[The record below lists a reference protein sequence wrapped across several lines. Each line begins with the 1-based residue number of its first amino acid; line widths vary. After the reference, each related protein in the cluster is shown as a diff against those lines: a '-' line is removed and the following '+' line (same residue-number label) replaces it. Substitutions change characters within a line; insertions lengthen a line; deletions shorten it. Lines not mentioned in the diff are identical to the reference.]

1 MLFPS
6 IQQTHIPHGTRILL
20 RACLNVPI
28 QGGEVTSTFRLRQ
41 AARTID
47 FLKQKGARTTVI
59 GHLGRNKESL
69 ASVHQ
74 ALNKIVPLSFIPHIV
89 GEVPY
94 VARKNLQP
102 GEAVLL
108 ENTRIDPRETENDYL
123 FVEEVMAQTDMFVFD
138 DFSAAHREHAST
150 VGLINALPSY
160 AGILFYEEVTAAL
173 RLTERLE
180 KPAIAVVSGEK
191 CDTKIPLIENL
202 LGTYDVVFVGGVIAN
217 SILKQRGFHIGASKV
232 DDTPITKKILN
243 SKNVIVPHEVIVAK
257 KDFSRS
263 RMALIQEIESDEV
276 IVDVGDKTLKAIQHH
291 LESAKTILLN
301 GPLGWCEKGF
311 CAQTAI
317 LSELVGNTQTY
328 SFAGGGETVALLEQ
342 QDLLDNWKFISTG
355 GGSLLT
361 YLAEGTLPVIEA
373 FKKKIKQ
380 PKPAIATQMAL

>member
-1 MLFPS
+1 MLFSS
-6 IQQTHIPHGTRILL
+6 IHQIHIPHGTRVLL
-20 RACLNVPI
+20 RACLNASI
-28 QGGEVTSTFRLRQ
+28 QDGKVVGMFRLQ
-41 AARTID
+41 QTARTIKL
-47 FLKQKGARTTVI
+47 LKQKGAKVTVI
-59 GHLGRNKESL
+59 GHLGRNQESL
-69 ASVHQ
+69 TTVHQ

-94 VARKNLQP
+94 AARKNLLP

-108 ENTRIDPRETENDYL
+108 ENTRIDPREIENDDL
-123 FVEEVMAQTDMFVFD
+123 FTEEMMAQTDMFVFD

-160 AGILFYEEVTAAL
+160 AGILFYEEVTAIL

-180 KPAIAVVSGEK
+180 KPAIAVISGEK

-202 LGTYDVVFVGGVIAN
+202 LNTYDMVFVGGVIAN

-232 DDTPITKKILN
+232 DDTPITKNILE
-243 SKNVIVPHEVIVAK
+243 SKNVIAPHEVIVAK
-257 KDFSRS
+257 KDFSKARTIP
-263 RMALIQEIESDEV
+263 IQEIESDEI

-301 GPLGWCEKGF
+301 GPLGWCERGF
-311 CAQTAI
+311 CAQTVT
-317 LSELVGNTQTY
+317 LSELVANTQTY
-328 SFAGGGETVALLEQ
+328 SFVGGGETVALLEQ
-342 QDLLDNWKFISTG
+342 QGLLNDWKFVSTG

-361 YLAEGTLPVIEA
+361 YLAKGTLPVIEA

-380 PKPAIATQMAL
+380 PKPLTTK

>member
-1 MLFPS
+1 MLFSS
-6 IQQTHIPHGTRILL
+6 IHQTHIPHNSRVLL

-28 QGGEVTSTFRLRQ
+28 QDGEVVGMFRLQ
-41 AARTID
+41 QTARTIK
-47 FLKQKGARTTVI
+47 FLKQKGARITVI

-69 ASVHQ
+69 TPVHQ
-74 ALNKIVPLSFIPHIV
+74 ALNKIEPLSFIPHIV

-94 VARKNLQP
+94 AARKNLQP

-108 ENTRIDPRETENDYL
+108 ENTRIDPREMENDDL
-123 FVEEVMAQTDMFVFD
+123 FVEEIMAQTDMFVFD

-160 AGILFYEEVTAAL
+160 AGILFYEEVTAIL

-180 KPAIAVVSGEK
+180 KPAIAVVSGAK
-191 CDTKIPLIENL
+191 CDTKIPLIESL
-202 LGTYDVVFVGGVIAN
+202 LNEYKVIFVGGVIAN

-243 SKNVIVPHEVIVAK
+243 SRNVITPHEVIVVK
-257 KDFSRS
+257 KDFSKS
-263 RMALIQEIESDEV
+263 RTIPIQEIESDEI
-276 IVDVGDKTLKAIQHH
+276 IVDVGDKTLKAIWHH
-291 LESAKTILLN
+291 LEDAKTMLLN

-311 CAQTAI
+311 CAQTAT
-317 LSELVGNTQTY
+317 LSELVVNTQTY
-328 SFAGGGETVALLEQ
+328 SFVGGGETIALLEQ
-342 QDLLDNWKFISTG
+342 RNLLSDWKFISTG

-380 PKPAIATQMAL
+380 PELLTTKQQVL